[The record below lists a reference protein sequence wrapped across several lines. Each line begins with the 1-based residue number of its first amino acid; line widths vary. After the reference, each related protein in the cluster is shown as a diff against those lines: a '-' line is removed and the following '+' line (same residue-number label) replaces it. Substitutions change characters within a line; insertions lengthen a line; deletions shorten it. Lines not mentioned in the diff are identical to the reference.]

1 MHDGQIVIIGR
12 ARRYSP
18 NSTEKDAAIL
28 REVAHRLQEKGLQ
41 TTVLPED
48 EADSG
53 LPTASVYVTMGRSET
68 LLQQLEVR
76 ERQGAT
82 VVNSPTAVRLCCR
95 RREQMERL
103 EQAGIRVAP
112 REGSDGYWVKRGD
125 TSAQTPSD
133 VRFCPDKA
141 SATAAEQEMK
151 DRGIIETDTRA
162 HVTGDLVK
170 FYGVRG
176 TPFFRHYYPGDDGQ
190 SKFGDEA
197 HNGRPHHYPFD
208 TRCLQQMVNRAAEL
222 LDTDIYG
229 GDCII
234 RPDGTPVLID
244 FNDWPS
250 FSRCREEAAAAIAT
264 RILQKVGR
272 QETTE
277 KIEK

>member
-1 MHDGQIVIIGR
+1 MHDGQIVMIGR

-28 REVAHRLQEKGLQ
+28 REVGRRLHEKGLQ
-41 TTVLPED
+41 HTTIQED
-48 EADSG
+48 ATDEG
-53 LPTASVYVTMGRSET
+53 LPTAAVYVTMGRSET
-68 LLQQLEVR
+68 LLQQLEER

-82 VVNSPTAVRLCCR
+82 VVNSPDAVRICCR

-103 EQAGIRVAP
+103 EQAGIPVAP
-112 REGSDGYWVKRGD
+112 REGHDGYWVKRGD
-125 TSAQTPSD
+125 ASAQTPGD
-133 VRFCPDKA
+133 VCFCPDRER
-141 SATAAEQEMK
+141 ATAAEQEMK
-151 DRGIIETDTRA
+151 DRGITEVDTRA

-176 TPFFRHYYPGDDGQ
+176 TPFFRFYYPGDDGQ

-208 TRCLQQMVNRAAEL
+208 ADSLRQTADRAAEL

-234 RPDGTPVLID
+234 HPDGTPVIID

-250 FSRCREEAAAAIAT
+250 FSRCREKAAEAIAT
-264 RILQKVGR
+264 CIMRKAGLHQ
-272 QETTE
+272 TTE
-277 KIEK
+277 KKK

>member
-1 MHDGQIVIIGR
+1 MHDGQIVMIGR

-28 REVAHRLQEKGLQ
+28 REVGRRLHEKGLQ
-41 TTVLPED
+41 HTTIQED
-48 EADSG
+48 ATDEG
-53 LPTASVYVTMGRSET
+53 LPTAAVYVTMGRSET
-68 LLQQLEVR
+68 LLQQLEER

-82 VVNSPTAVRLCCR
+82 VVNSPDAVRICCR

-103 EQAGIRVAP
+103 EQAGIPVAP
-112 REGSDGYWVKRGD
+112 REGHDGYWVKRGD
-125 TSAQTPSD
+125 ASAQTPGDVHFYSD
-133 VRFCPDKA
+133 RER
-141 SATAAEQEMK
+141 ATAAEQEMK
-151 DRGIIETDTRA
+151 DRGITEVDTRA

-176 TPFFRHYYPGDDGQ
+176 TPFFRFYYPGDDGQ

-208 TRCLQQMVNRAAEL
+208 ADSLRQTADQAAEL

-234 RPDGTPVLID
+234 RPDGTPVIID

-250 FSRCREEAAAAIAT
+250 FSRCREKAAEAIAT
-264 RILQKVGR
+264 CIMQKAGLH
-272 QETTE
+272 QTTE
-277 KIEK
+277 KKK